1 MKVKNEDLDLEPNSI
16 TSLRIIFEG
25 LWSDPVAQTFIS
37 IIVGWFLFA
46 ILLVRSK
53 LAQARKFC
61 AITPSSLTTLGI
73 LGTFIGI
80 LLGLAQFD
88 VNQIE
93 KSVPALL
100 DGMKLAFTTSITG
113 IATSLAFKGFSAFVS
128 RVGDAG
134 EQVTPANILSELENI
149 SKATN
154 DAAIDNKIAMEELR
168 AAISS
173 ETDSSLVTQMQ
184 KLRST
189 VSDGQDELIKEFKEF
204 AANMAENNQ
213 KALIE
218 ALESVIRDFNEKLTE
233 QFGENF
239 KQLNQAVEKLV
250 VWQEEYRKQLEIY
263 QERLDAAVAALEST
277 EEAIQNIEESAE
289 KIPEAVESLD
299 PALKMLID
307 QSEILAESLKSIQT
321 LREKTDEAF
330 PTIEQNLER
339 ITSGFSENVTGLLD
353 KSSEAFDQSQ
363 KSFST
368 LSSGYDAIL
377 ETAKLAQDKYS
388 ETLESAVSKMSEQ
401 AEQQFIKHG
410 QLIETSA
417 AQSDKAIQEAWT
429 ETAKKMSS
437 QFENFDKEMQQEL
450 SRAMEQL
457 GKSLASISEKFVSDY
472 TPLTQ
477 KLQQLVETAKRVN

>member
-1 MKVKNEDLDLEPNSI
+1 MEVNSI
-16 TSLRIIFEG
+16 VSLKIIYEG
-25 LWSDPVAQTFIS
+25 LWGDPVAQYFLSLILA
-37 IIVGWFLFA
+37 WFSLA
-46 ILLVRSK
+46 VLLVRSQGLK
-53 LAQARKFC
+53 ARKFC
-61 AITPSSLTTLGI
+61 AITPSSLTTMGI

-113 IATSLAFKGFSAFVS
+113 IGTSLIYKGISAFSA
-128 RVGDAG
+128 RVGEAG
-134 EQVTPANILSELENI
+134 DQVTPSDILSELKNI
-149 SKATN
+149 SKETGE
-154 DAAIDNKIAMEELR
+154 AAAEHKESMEALR
-168 AAISS
+168 KAISS
-173 ETDSSLVTQMQ
+173 DNDSSLVTQVQ
-184 KLRST
+184 KLRTT
-189 VSDGQDELIKEFKEF
+189 VSDGQDELIKEFKDF

-213 KALIE
+213 KALID
-218 ALESVIRDFNEKLTE
+218 ALESVIKDFNEKLTE

-250 VWQEEYRKQLEIY
+250 IWQEEYRKQLEIY
-263 QERLDAAVAALEST
+263 QERLEAAVGALEST
-277 EEAIQNIEESAE
+277 EEALQSIRVSAE
-289 KIPEAVESLD
+289 KIPEAVDKLD
-299 PALKMLID
+299 PAAKMLIT
-307 QSEILAESLKSIQT
+307 QLEMLEESLKSIQT
-321 LREKTDEAF
+321 LREQTDNAF

-339 ITSGFSENVTGLLD
+339 ITSKFSENVSGLID
-353 KSSEAFDQSQ
+353 KSSEAYEQSQ

-368 LSSGYDAIL
+368 LSSGYDTIL
-377 ETAKLAQDKYS
+377 ETAKSAQDKYS
-388 ETLESAVSKMSEQ
+388 ETLQSAVEKMSEQ
-401 AEQQFIKHG
+401 ADQQFIKHG

-417 AQSDKAIQEAWT
+417 AASDKAIQEAWK
-429 ETAKKMSS
+429 ETTQKISS

-457 GKSLASISEKFVSDY
+457 GKSLASISEKFVNDY